1 MREKIILIIVA
12 LVAAGG
18 LLSIATDIRKSKER
32 DEDPVSAAGKLGSF
46 IQSTQASLMAAP
58 LTDEHKY
65 VLTRANAEWPG
76 SPFIEERAMLKAARE
91 VARQFSYSGFLAIEE
106 KEFAIINGL
115 EYQEGDAVEPGGYI
129 VHRIAADAVIL
140 RGKQDG
146 VEVKVT
152 VDEQTLK

>member
-1 MREKIILIIVA
+1 MSMREKIILIIVA

-91 VARQFSYSGFLAIEE
+91 VAKSRRSFRNSAFPSS
-106 KEFAIINGL
+106 FAD
-115 EYQEGDAVEPGGYI
+115 YDA
-129 VHRIAADAVIL
+129 AVS
-140 RGKQDG
+140 
-146 VEVKVT
+146 
-152 VDEQTLK
+152 